1 MNRETAE
8 KEIRKL
14 RAEIA
19 GHDHRYYALDDPSIS
34 DREYDA
40 LMQRLKELEENFP
53 ELVTADSPT
62 QRVAGQP
69 LQSFKTVNH
78 QTQML
83 SLDNTYSADE
93 LREFDARVA
102 KILEGQK
109 YEYVAELKIDGLA
122 VSLQYRNG
130 RLHQGATRGDGTKGD
145 DVTANIRTIKAVPL
159 TLSPKAAGLQEVEA
173 RGEVYMPRQEFIRI
187 NREKEEAGEAPFA
200 NPRNA
205 AAGTLKLLDPQAVS
219 RRRLSVFIYGVGQ
232 APAALQ
238 DHYSTLGALKQAGFK
253 VNPFV
258 KLCPDI
264 QSVIDYCNQW
274 ENKRDQL
281 DYETDGMVIKVN
293 SFVQQKLL
301 SATAHSPR
309 WAMAYKFPARQATT
323 VLREVEFSV
332 GRTGVVTPVAILD
345 PVLLS
350 GSTVSRASLHNEDEL
365 VKKDIHYGD
374 TVFVEKAGE
383 IIPQIIKVVPGK
395 RPPRA
400 KPVKMPRNCPS
411 CVEPLNRNQEE
422 AAWRCL
428 NVSCPAQVK
437 GRIEYFASRGAM
449 DIEGLGTAVV
459 ELLVNAGL
467 IKDYG
472 DLYSLNGEQLIR
484 LERMGKKSAQNL
496 LDSIEKSK
504 QNPFWKVVMA
514 LGIANV
520 GAQVARL
527 LAQKYASM
535 EKLQK
540 AGCQDISQ
548 IYGLGPAV
556 GGTVEGFFANRK
568 NLQVLEKLR
577 KAGVRMEAE
586 ESAAVPQTFAGLTV
600 VLTGTLQ
607 NYSREQASELIIA
620 RGGQVTAAVSK
631 KTSMVL
637 TGAEPGSKLDKAKTL
652 GVRVINEKDFEK
664 LLSADLTN

>member
-8 KEIRKL
+8 KEIKKL

-34 DREYDA
+34 DREYDG
-40 LMQRLKELEENFP
+40 LMQGLRELEGKFP

-69 LQSFKTVNH
+69 LQSFKTVSH
-78 QTQML
+78 QAPML

-145 DVTANIRTIKAVPL
+145 DVTANIKTIKAIPL
-159 TLSPKAAGLQEVEA
+159 ALSPKAHGLQEVEA
-173 RGEVYMPRQEFIRI
+173 RGEVYMPRQEFLRI
-187 NREKEEAGEAPFA
+187 NREKEEAGESPFA

-232 APAALQ
+232 SPAALP
-238 DHYSTLGALKQAGFK
+238 DHYSTLEALKQAGFK
-253 VNPFV
+253 INPFI

-264 QSVIDYCNQW
+264 QSVIDYCGQW
-274 ENKRDQL
+274 ENRRDEL

-293 SFVQQKLL
+293 SFVQQKVLG
-301 SATAHSPR
+301 ATTHSPR

-323 VLREVEFSV
+323 VLNDVEFSV
-332 GRTGVVTPVAILD
+332 GRTGVVTPVAILE

-350 GSTVSRASLHNEDEL
+350 GSTVARASLHNEDEL

-383 IIPQIIKVVPGK
+383 IIPQIVKVVLEK
-395 RPPRA
+395 RPARA
-400 KPVKMPRNCPS
+400 KPVKMPKNCPS
-411 CVEPLNRNQEE
+411 CGEPITRSQEE

-428 NVSCPAQVK
+428 NVSCPAQVT
-437 GRIEYFASRGAM
+437 GRIEHFAARGAM
-449 DIEGLGTAVV
+449 DIDGLGAAMV
-459 ELLVNAGL
+459 EALVGSGL

-472 DLYSLNGEQLIR
+472 DLYFLRGEQLMK
-484 LERMGKKSAQNL
+484 LERMGKKSAENL
-496 LDSIEKSK
+496 LQGIEASK
-504 QNPFWKVVMA
+504 NNSFWKVVLA
-514 LGIANV
+514 LGIDNV
-520 GAQVARL
+520 GSQAARL
-527 LAQKYASM
+527 LVQRYRSL
-535 EKLQK
+535 ENLQK
-540 AGCQDISQ
+540 ATCEDISQ
-548 IYGLGPAV
+548 IYGLGGAV
-556 GGTVEGFFANRK
+556 GGSVENFFANKK
-568 NLQVLEKLR
+568 NQQVLEKLK
-577 KAGVRMEAE
+577 KAGVSLESVE
-586 ESAAVPQTFAGLTV
+586 ETGVPQTFAGMTV
-600 VLTGTLQ
+600 VLTGSLQ
-607 NYSREQASELIIA
+607 GYSREQAAELIVS
-620 RGGQVTAAVSK
+620 RGGQVTSSVSK
-631 KTSMVL
+631 KTSLVL
-637 TGAEPGSKLDKAKTL
+637 AGSEPGSKLDKGRKL
-652 GVRVINEKDFEK
+652 GVKVIDEADFVK
-664 LLSADLTN
+664 MLK

>member
-8 KEIRKL
+8 KEIKKL

-205 AAGTLKLLDPQAVS
+205 AAGTLKLLDPQAVF

-232 APAALQ
+232 APAALKN
-238 DHYSTLGALKQAGFK
+238 HYSTLEALKEAGFK

-323 VLREVEFSV
+323 VLKDVEFSV

-383 IIPQIIKVVPGK
+383 IIPQIVKVVTSK
-395 RPPRA
+395 RPAQA
-400 KPVKMPRNCPS
+400 KAVKMPRNCPA

>member
-1 MNRETAE
+1 MNRETAD

-34 DREYDA
+34 DHEYDA
-40 LMQRLKELEENFP
+40 LLQRLKELEKEFP
-53 ELVTADSPT
+53 ELVTPDSPT

-102 KILEGQK
+102 KALEGQR

-130 RLHQGATRGDGTKGD
+130 RVHQGATRGDGTKGD
-145 DVTANIRTIKAVPL
+145 DVTTNIKTIKAVPL
-159 TLSPKAAGLQEVEA
+159 ALSPKAAGLQEVEA
-173 RGEVYMPRQEFIRI
+173 RGEVYMPRQEFLRI
-187 NREKEEAGEAPFA
+187 NKEKDEAGEAPFA

-205 AAGTLKLLDPQAVS
+205 AAGTLKLLDPRAVS

-232 APAALQ
+232 APAVLQ
-238 DHYSTLGALKQAGFK
+238 DHYSTLQALKEAGFK
-253 VNPFV
+253 VNPFI

-264 QSVIDYCNQW
+264 QRVIDYCNQW
-274 ENKRDQL
+274 ENRRDEL

-293 SFVQQKLL
+293 SFVQQKVL

-323 VLREVEFSV
+323 VLKDVEFSV
-332 GRTGVVTPVAILD
+332 GRTGVVTPVALLE

-383 IIPQIIKVVPGK
+383 IIPQIIKVVIEK
-395 RPPRA
+395 RPLQA

-411 CVEPLNRNQEE
+411 CGEPLKRNQEE

-437 GRIEYFASRGAM
+437 GRIEYFSSRSCM
-449 DIEGLGTAVV
+449 DIDGLGMAMV
-459 ELLVNAGL
+459 EALVNSGMV
-467 IKDYG
+467 KDYG
-472 DLYSLNGEQLIR
+472 DLYSLRGEQLIK
-484 LERMGKKSAQNL
+484 LERMGKKSAENL
-496 LDSIEKSK
+496 LDGIEKSK
-504 QNPFWKVVMA
+504 DNPFWKLVMA
-514 LGIANV
+514 LGIDNV
-520 GAQVARL
+520 GSQAARL
-527 LAQKYASM
+527 LANRYRS
-535 EKLQK
+535 LDDLRK
-540 AGCQDISQ
+540 ATCEDISQ
-548 IYGLGPAV
+548 IYGLGGAV
-556 GGTVEGFFANRK
+556 GSSVENFFANKK
-568 NLQVLEKLR
+568 NQQVLEKLK
-577 KAGVRMEAE
+577 KAGINLEAADVAE
-586 ESAAVPQTFAGLTV
+586 VPQTFAGMTV
-600 VLTGTLQ
+600 VLTGSLQ
-607 NYSREQASELIIA
+607 NYTREQATELIVS
-620 RGGQVTAAVSK
+620 RGGQVTASVSR

-637 TGAEPGSKLDKAKTL
+637 AGSEPGSKLEKAKQL
-652 GVRVINEKDFEK
+652 GVKVIDEGGFVKMLK
-664 LLSADLTN
+664 

>member
-14 RAEIA
+14 RTEIA

-40 LMQRLKELEENFP
+40 LMQRLKELEREFP

-78 QTQML
+78 QTPML

-122 VSLQYRNG
+122 VALQYRNG

-145 DVTANIRTIKAVPL
+145 DVTANIKTIKAVPL
-159 TLSPKAAGLQEVEA
+159 ALSPKAAGLQGVEA
-173 RGEVYMPRQEFIRI
+173 RGEVYMPRQEFLRI
-187 NREKEEAGEAPFA
+187 NREKEEGGEAPFA

-232 APAALQ
+232 APTALQ
-238 DHYSTLGALKQAGFK
+238 DHYSTLEALKQAGFK
-253 VNPFV
+253 VNPFI

-264 QSVIDYCNQW
+264 QSVIEYCDQW

-293 SFVQQKLL
+293 SFAQQKAL

-323 VLREVEFSV
+323 VLKDVEFSV
-332 GRTGVVTPVAILD
+332 GRTGVVTPVAILE

-350 GSTVSRASLHNEDEL
+350 GSTVARASMHNEDEL
-365 VKKDIHYGD
+365 VKKDIYYGD

-383 IIPQIIKVVPGK
+383 IIPQIIKVVMEN
-395 RPPRA
+395 RQAQA
-400 KPVKMPRNCPS
+400 KPVKMPKNCPS
-411 CVEPLNRNQEE
+411 CGEPLTRNPEE

-428 NVSCPAQVK
+428 NVSCPAQVT
-437 GRIEYFASRGAM
+437 GRLEHFASRSCM
-449 DIEGLGTAVV
+449 DIDGLGTAMV
-459 ELLVNAGL
+459 ETLVNGGL
-467 IKDYG
+467 INDYG
-472 DLYSLNGEQLIR
+472 DIYSLRGEQLMK
-484 LERMGKKSAQNL
+484 LERMGKKSAENL
-496 LDSIEKSK
+496 LEGIEKSK
-504 QNPFWKVVMA
+504 DNPFWKLVMA
-514 LGIANV
+514 LGIDNV
-520 GAQVARL
+520 GAQAARL
-527 LAQKYASM
+527 LAQRYQSLDD
-535 EKLQK
+535 LQK
-540 AGCQDISQ
+540 ATCEDISQ
-548 IYGLGPAV
+548 IYGLGGAV
-556 GGTVEGFFANRK
+556 GSSVENFFANKK
-568 NLQVLEKLR
+568 NRQVLEKLK
-577 KAGVRMEAE
+577 KAGVRMAAE
-586 ESAAVPQTFAGLTV
+586 ETSGTPQTFAGMTV
-600 VLTGTLQ
+600 VLTGSLP
-607 NYSREQASELIIA
+607 NYSREQATELIVS
-620 RGGQVTAAVSK
+620 RGGQVTSSVSK

-637 TGAEPGSKLDKAKTL
+637 AGSEPGSKLDKARTL
-652 GVRVINEKDFEK
+652 GVKVIDEAKFVK
-664 LLSADLTN
+664 MLK

>member
-8 KEIRKL
+8 KEIKKL
-14 RAEIA
+14 RTEID
-19 GHDHRYYALDDPSIS
+19 GHDHRYYVLDDPSVS

-40 LMQRLKELEENFP
+40 LMQRLKGLESDFP
-53 ELVTADSPT
+53 ELITADSPT
-62 QRVAGQP
+62 QRVAGRP

-93 LREFDARVA
+93 LREFDARVSR
-102 KILEGQK
+102 ILDGQK

-145 DVTANIRTIKAVPL
+145 DVTANLKTIKAVPL
-159 TLSPKAAGLQEVEA
+159 TLSPKAAGLQEVEV
-173 RGEVYMPRQEFIRI
+173 RGEVYMPRQEFLRI

-205 AAGTLKLLDPQAVS
+205 AAGTLKLLDPRAVS

-232 APAALQ
+232 APAPLR
-238 DHYSTLGALKQAGFK
+238 DHFSTLEALKQAGFK
-253 VNPFV
+253 VNPFI

-293 SFVQQKLL
+293 SFAQQKAL

-323 VLREVEFSV
+323 VLKDVEFSV
-332 GRTGVVTPVAILD
+332 GRTGVVTPVAILE

-350 GSTVSRASLHNEDEL
+350 GSTVARASLHNEDEL
-365 VKKDIHYGD
+365 AKKDIHYGD
-374 TVFVEKAGE
+374 KVFVEKAGE
-383 IIPQIIKVVPGK
+383 IIPQIIKVVMEN
-395 RPPRA
+395 RPPQA

-411 CVEPLNRNQEE
+411 CGEPLARNPEE

-437 GRIEYFASRGAM
+437 GRIEHFASRGAM
-449 DIEGLGTAVV
+449 DIDGLGTAMV
-459 ELLVNAGL
+459 ETLVNGGL

-472 DLYSLNGEQLIR
+472 DIYFLRGEQVIK
-484 LERMGKKSAQNL
+484 LERMGKKSAENL
-496 LDSIEKSK
+496 LKGIEKSK
-504 QNPFWKVVMA
+504 GNPFWKLLMA
-514 LGIANV
+514 LGIDNV
-520 GAQVARL
+520 GTQAARL
-527 LAQKYASM
+527 LAQRYRSLDD
-535 EKLQK
+535 LQK
-540 AGCQDISQ
+540 ATCDDISK
-548 IYGLGPAV
+548 IYGLGVAV
-556 GGTVEGFFANRK
+556 GGSVENFFANKK
-568 NLQVLEKLR
+568 NRQVLEKLKR
-577 KAGVRMEAE
+577 AGVNLESSVEAE
-586 ESAAVPQTFAGLTV
+586 VPQTFAGMTV
-600 VLTGTLQ
+600 VLTGLLQ
-607 NYSREQASELIIA
+607 NYSREQATELIIA
-620 RGGQVTAAVSK
+620 RGGQVASAVSK

-637 TGAEPGSKLDKAKTL
+637 AGSEPGSKLDKARKL
-652 GVRVINEKDFEK
+652 GVKVIDESEFVIMLK
-664 LLSADLTN
+664 

>member
-19 GHDHRYYALDDPSIS
+19 GHDHRYYALDDPSVS

-40 LMQRLKELEENFP
+40 LMQRLKELEREFP

-93 LREFDARVA
+93 LGEFDARVA

-130 RLHQGATRGDGTKGD
+130 RLHQGATRGDGAKGD
-145 DVTANIRTIKAVPL
+145 DVTANIKTIKAVPL
-159 TLSPKAAGLQEVEA
+159 SLSPKAAGLREVEA
-173 RGEVYMPRQEFIRI
+173 RGEVYLPRQEFLRI
-187 NREKEEAGEAPFA
+187 NKEKEEAGEPPFA

-205 AAGTLKLLDPQAVS
+205 AAGTLKLLDPQAVA

-238 DHYSTLGALKQAGFK
+238 DHYSTLETLKQAGFK
-253 VNPFV
+253 INPFI

-264 QSVIDYCNQW
+264 QSVIEYCDRW
-274 ENKRDQL
+274 ENKRDEL

-293 SFVQQKLL
+293 SFAQQKIL

-323 VLREVEFSV
+323 VLKDVEFSV
-332 GRTGVVTPVAILD
+332 GRTGVVTPVALLE

-383 IIPQIIKVVPGK
+383 IIPQIVKVVLEK
-395 RPPRA
+395 RPPKA
-400 KPVKMPRNCPS
+400 KPVKMPKNCPS
-411 CVEPLNRNQEE
+411 CGEPITRSPEE

-449 DIEGLGTAVV
+449 DIDGLGAAMV
-459 ELLVNAGL
+459 ESLVNGGL

-472 DLYSLNGEQLIR
+472 DLYSLRGEQLMK
-484 LERMGKKSAQNL
+484 LERMGKKSAENL
-496 LDSIEKSK
+496 LQGIENSK
-504 QNPFWKVVMA
+504 NNPFWKVVLA
-514 LGIANV
+514 LGIDNV

-527 LAQKYASM
+527 LAQRYRSLDN
-535 EKLQK
+535 LQK
-540 AGCQDISQ
+540 ATCEDISQ
-548 IYGLGPAV
+548 IYGLGGAV
-556 GGTVEGFFANRK
+556 GSSVENFFANKK
-568 NLQVLEKLR
+568 NRQVLEKLK
-577 KAGVRMEAE
+577 KAGIRMEAE
-586 ESAAVPQTFAGLTV
+586 EASGVPQTFAGMTV
-600 VLTGTLQ
+600 VLTGSLQ
-607 NYSREQASELIIA
+607 NYSREQATELIVS
-620 RGGQVTAAVSK
+620 RGGQVTSSVSK
-631 KTSMVL
+631 KTSLVL
-637 TGAEPGSKLDKAKTL
+637 AGSEPGSKLDKAKTL
-652 GVRVINEKDFEK
+652 GVKVIDEAEFVKM
-664 LLSADLTN
+664 LA

>member
-8 KEIRKL
+8 KEIKKL

-40 LMQRLKELEENFP
+40 LMQRLKGLEREFP
-53 ELVTADSPT
+53 ELVTTDSPT

-145 DVTANIRTIKAVPL
+145 DVTANIKTIKAIPL
-159 TLSPKAAGLQEVEA
+159 ALSPKAAGLQEVEA
-173 RGEVYMPRQEFIRI
+173 RGEVYMPRQEFLRI

-238 DHYSTLGALKQAGFK
+238 DHYSTLEALKQAGFK
-253 VNPFV
+253 VNPFI

-264 QSVIDYCNQW
+264 QSVIDYCDQW
-274 ENKRDQL
+274 ENKRDEL
-281 DYETDGMVIKVN
+281 DYETDGMVVKVN
-293 SFVQQKLL
+293 SFAQQKAL

-323 VLREVEFSV
+323 VLKDVEFSV
-332 GRTGVVTPVAILD
+332 GRTGVVTPVAILE

-350 GSTVSRASLHNEDEL
+350 GSTVARASMHNEDEL

-383 IIPQIIKVVPGK
+383 IIPQIIKVVLEK
-395 RPPRA
+395 RPSHA
-400 KPVKMPRNCPS
+400 KPVKMPKNCPS
-411 CVEPLNRNQEE
+411 CGEPLTRNPEE

-437 GRIEYFASRGAM
+437 GRIEHFASRSCM
-449 DIEGLGTAVV
+449 DIDGLGTAMV
-459 ELLVNAGL
+459 EALVNGGL
-467 IKDYG
+467 INDYG
-472 DLYSLNGEQLIR
+472 DIYSLRGEQLMK
-484 LERMGKKSAQNL
+484 LERMGKKSAENL
-496 LDSIEKSK
+496 LEGIEKSK
-504 QNPFWKVVMA
+504 NNPFWKAVMA
-514 LGIANV
+514 LGIDNV
-520 GAQVARL
+520 GAQAARL
-527 LAQKYASM
+527 LAQRYRSLDN
-535 EKLQK
+535 LQK
-540 AGCQDISQ
+540 ATCEDISN
-548 IYGLGPAV
+548 IYGLGGAV
-556 GGTVEGFFANRK
+556 GSSVENFFANRK
-568 NLQVLEKLR
+568 NRQVLDKLK
-577 KAGVRMEAE
+577 KAGVNL
-586 ESAAVPQTFAGLTV
+586 ESADGAEVPQTFAGMTV
-600 VLTGTLQ
+600 VLTGSLQ
-607 NYSREQASELIIA
+607 NYTREQATELIVS
-620 RGGQVTAAVSK
+620 RGGQVTASVSK

-637 TGAEPGSKLDKAKTL
+637 AGSEPGSKLDKAKTL
-652 GVRVINEKDFEK
+652 GVRVVDETEFEN
-664 LLSADLTN
+664 LLKSS

>member
-1 MNRETAE
+1 MNRETAD

-14 RAEIA
+14 RAEIV
-19 GHDHRYYALDDPSIS
+19 GHDHRYYALDDPSVS
-34 DREYDA
+34 DREYDV
-40 LMQRLKELEENFP
+40 LMQRLKDLEREFP

-69 LQSFKTVNH
+69 LQSFKTVSH
-78 QTQML
+78 QTQMF

-122 VSLQYRNG
+122 VSLQYKKG
-130 RLHQGATRGDGTKGD
+130 GLHLGATRGDGTKGD

-173 RGEVYMPRQEFIRI
+173 RGEVYMPRQEFLRI

-219 RRRLSVFIYGVGQ
+219 RRRLSVFVYGVGQ

-238 DHYSTLGALKQAGFK
+238 DHYSTLEALKQAGFK
-253 VNPFV
+253 VNPFI

-264 QSVIDYCNQW
+264 QSVIEYCDQW
-274 ENKRDQL
+274 ENKRDEL

-293 SFVQQKLL
+293 SFAQQRAL
-301 SATAHSPR
+301 SATTHSPR

-323 VLREVEFSV
+323 VLKDVEFSV
-332 GRTGVVTPVAILD
+332 GRTGVVTPVAILE

-350 GSTVSRASLHNEDEL
+350 GSTVARASMHNEDEL
-365 VKKDIHYGD
+365 QKKDIHYGD

-383 IIPQIIKVVPGK
+383 IIPQIIKVVMEK
-395 RPPRA
+395 RPPQA
-400 KPVKMPRNCPS
+400 KPVKMPKNCPS
-411 CVEPLNRNQEE
+411 CGEPLTRNPEE

-437 GRIEYFASRGAM
+437 GRIEHFASRSCM
-449 DIEGLGTAVV
+449 DIDGLGTAMV
-459 ELLVNAGL
+459 EALVNGGL

-472 DLYSLNGEQLIR
+472 DIYSLRGEQLMK
-484 LERMGKKSAQNL
+484 LERMGKKSAENL
-496 LDSIEKSK
+496 LEGIAKSK
-504 QNPFWKVVMA
+504 NNPFWKAVMA
-514 LGIANV
+514 LGIDNV
-520 GAQVARL
+520 GAQAARL
-527 LAQKYASM
+527 LAQRYRSLDN
-535 EKLQK
+535 LQK
-540 AGCQDISQ
+540 ATCEDISQ
-548 IYGLGPAV
+548 IYGLGGAV
-556 GGTVEGFFANRK
+556 GSSVENFFANKK
-568 NLQVLEKLR
+568 NRQVLEKLK
-577 KAGVRMEAE
+577 KAGVNL
-586 ESAAVPQTFAGLTV
+586 ESADGAEVPQTFAGMTV
-600 VLTGTLQ
+600 VLTGSLQ
-607 NYSREQASELIIA
+607 NYTREQATELIVS
-620 RGGQVTAAVSK
+620 RGGQVTPSVSK

-637 TGAEPGSKLDKAKTL
+637 AGSEPGSKLDKAKTL
-652 GVRVINEKDFEK
+652 GVRVVDEAEFEN
-664 LLSADLTN
+664 LLKSS

>member
-19 GHDHRYYALDDPSIS
+19 RHDHRYYVLDDPSIS

-40 LMQRLKELEENFP
+40 LMQKLKELEKEFP
-53 ELVTADSPT
+53 ELVTTDSPT

-69 LQSFKTVNH
+69 LQSFKTVSH
-78 QTQML
+78 QAPLL

-93 LREFDARVA
+93 LREFDARVS

-122 VSLQYRNG
+122 VSLQYKDG
-130 RLHQGATRGDGTKGD
+130 RFHQGATRGDGTKGD

-159 TLSPKAAGLQEVEA
+159 TLSPKAAVLQEVEA
-173 RGEVYMPRQEFIRI
+173 RGEVYMPRQEFLRI
-187 NREKEEAGEAPFA
+187 NKEKEEAGEPPFA

-205 AAGTLKLLDPQAVS
+205 AAGTLKLLDPQTVA
-219 RRRLSVFIYGVGQ
+219 RRRLSIFIYGVGQ
-232 APAALQ
+232 ALEKLK
-238 DHYSTLGALKQAGFK
+238 DHYSTLEALKEAGFK
-253 VNPFV
+253 VNPFI

-264 QSVIDYCNQW
+264 QSVIEYCDQW
-274 ENKRDQL
+274 ENKRDEL

-293 SFVQQKLL
+293 SFAQQKVLG
-301 SATAHSPR
+301 STAHSPR

-323 VLREVEFSV
+323 VLKDVEFSV
-332 GRTGVVTPVAILD
+332 GRTGVVTPVALLE

-350 GSTVSRASLHNEDEL
+350 GSTVARASMHNEDEL
-365 VKKDIHYGD
+365 AKKDIHYGD

-383 IIPQIIKVVPGK
+383 IIPQIIKVVPEK

-400 KPVKMPRNCPS
+400 KPVKMPRECPS
-411 CVEPLNRNQEE
+411 CGEPLIRNPEE

-428 NVSCPAQVK
+428 NVACPAQVK

-449 DIEGLGTAVV
+449 DIDGLGTAMV
-459 ELLVNAGL
+459 EALVNSGL

-472 DLYSLNGEQLIR
+472 DLYSLRGEQLMK
-484 LERMGKKSAQNL
+484 LERMGKKSAENL
-496 LDSIEKSK
+496 LQGIEKSK
-504 QNPFWKVVMA
+504 GNPFWKIVMA

-520 GAQVARL
+520 GAQVSRL
-527 LAQKYASM
+527 LAQRYGSI
-535 EKLQK
+535 ERLQN

-548 IYGLGPAV
+548 IYGLGGAV
-556 GGTVEGFFANRK
+556 GSSVENFFANRK
-568 NLQVLEKLR
+568 NLAVLEKL
-577 KAGVRMEAE
+577 KKTGVRMKAE
-586 ESAAVPQTFAGLTV
+586 ETSGTPQTFAGITV
-600 VLTGTLQ
+600 VLTGSLQ
-607 NYSREQASELIIA
+607 NYTREEATEHIVS
-620 RGGQVTAAVSK
+620 RGGQVTSSVSK
-631 KTSMVL
+631 KTSLVL
-637 TGAEPGSKLDKAKTL
+637 AGNEPGSKYDKAKAL
-652 GVRVINEKDFEK
+652 GVKVIDENEFKK
-664 LLSADLTN
+664 MLK